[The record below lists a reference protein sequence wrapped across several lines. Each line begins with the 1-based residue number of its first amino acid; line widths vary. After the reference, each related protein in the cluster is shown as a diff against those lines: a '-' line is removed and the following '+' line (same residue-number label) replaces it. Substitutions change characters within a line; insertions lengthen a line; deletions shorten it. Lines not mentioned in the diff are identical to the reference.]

1 MNRARPFGIIVL
13 VLLALCV
20 GASAGDD
27 AASDD
32 RDAASDVFWP
42 MFAGNPARDGNSG
55 ISFPSA
61 TLGLLWKSPPPKN
74 VYAYEA
80 GQTGSS
86 PCLVSA
92 GGKHLV
98 IVGSYDRSVYAYD
111 AFSGRQQWQYTTG
124 DGVLA
129 TPCYAEVGGK
139 PMLFVVSSDRT
150 IYALDPATGQELYSA
165 PGKSWRYEVYPWS
178 DTVAPAI
185 VGDPM
190 VADVDGR
197 AVLFVVVWINDQK
210 SEGNVQES
218 FLYAINAADATLL
231 WKAEIGKGTSAA
243 PALGKVKDEPAVFV
257 THDAGVVF
265 AFSAR
270 DGRPLWDEP
279 FISQYD
285 VRSGVSY
292 GEVAGR
298 RLLIFGSRLYSA
310 FCIDADTGEMVW
322 DIYLGTWM
330 DSTPAIYYGGKRA
343 VVVFG
348 DYQQNLHAVDALT
361 GEKLWRYRS
370 YGYFSASPV
379 LMGLAGEPVA
389 AIPCLDNHLYIVNLN
404 DGRFVFRAFTGKFL
418 WSHFLKGDTVWPSA
432 AAARL
437 GGREILVVASY
448 DGRVYVF
455 GEGGQQVN
463 VGAPSTGLVDAFGG
477 SVAAMI
483 GVIAILV
490 AAVAYSAVKVGRKLA
505 AQKRATV
512 NDDN

>member
-1 MNRARPFGIIVL
+1 MNRIRSAGIIAL
-13 VLLALCV
+13 VFVALCV
-20 GASAGDD
+20 GASAGED
-27 AASDD
+27 AASDV

-42 MFAGNPARDGNSG
+42 MLAGNPARDGNSG
-55 ISFPSA
+55 ISFPA
-61 TLGLLWKSPPPKN
+61 KTFGLLWKSPPPRT
-74 VYAYEA
+74 VYAYDA
-80 GQTGSS
+80 GQTSSS
-86 PCLVSA
+86 PCLISA

-98 IVGSYDRSVYAYD
+98 IFGFYDRKVYAYD
-111 AFSGRQQWQYTTG
+111 AFTGRQQWQYITG

-129 TPCYAEVGGK
+129 TPCYAEVAGK
-139 PMLFVVSSDRT
+139 PMLFVASSDRT
-150 IYALDPATGQELYSA
+150 IYALDPATGEELYSA

-178 DTVAPAI
+178 DTVAPAV

-197 AVLFVVVWINDQK
+197 AVLFVVMWINDQK

-218 FLYAINAADATLL
+218 SLYAIDAASAELL

-243 PALGKVKDEPAVFV
+243 PALGMVKDEPAVFV

-270 DGRPLWDEP
+270 DGRPLWDKP
-279 FISQYD
+279 FISQYEI
-285 VRSGVSY
+285 RSGLSY
-292 GEVAGR
+292 GEIADR
-298 RLLIFGSRLYSA
+298 KLLFFGSRLYSA

-330 DSTPAIYYGGKRA
+330 DSTPAIYYGGERT

-361 GEKLWRYRS
+361 GESLWQYRS

-379 LMGLAGEPVA
+379 LIDLDGEPTA
-389 AIPCLDNHLYIVNLN
+389 AVPCLDNHLYMVNLN

-418 WSHFLKGDTVWPSA
+418 WSHFQKGDVVWPSA

-437 GGREILVVASY
+437 GGREILVLSSY
-448 DGRVYVF
+448 DGCVYVF
-455 GEGGQQVN
+455 GEGGEPVD
-463 VGAPSTGLVDAFGG
+463 VGPPGTSLVDAFGG
-477 SVAAMI
+477 SVEAMI
-483 GVIAILV
+483 GTIALLV
-490 AAVAYSAVKVGRKLA
+490 AAIAYSAVKVGKKLA
-505 AQKRATV
+505 AQKRAAV
-512 NDDN
+512 KHDN